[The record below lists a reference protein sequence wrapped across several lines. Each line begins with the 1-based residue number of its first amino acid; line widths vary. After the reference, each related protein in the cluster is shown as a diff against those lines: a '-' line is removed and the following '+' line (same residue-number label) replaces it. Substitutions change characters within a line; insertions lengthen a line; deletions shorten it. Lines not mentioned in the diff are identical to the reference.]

1 MSILDSID
9 FALYGP
15 ASVGLVDLFRT
26 DALLQEP
33 AENPHH
39 NTVNNM
45 SAVSECG
52 SEKDSD
58 SLEPET
64 ARYIN
69 TQGHDDHFDFELES
83 QLDYITGQSQKDFG
97 SFSPLSPLS
106 PIAYRSSQSPSLT
119 RDGLAKVSTSVY
131 DQRHEDDNEDEDD
144 NDTTVCMHHS
154 VDISALTNHSFNLD
168 DENDNDDDGNGKSK
182 SNSNSNSNSNAD
194 DLSEEDIH
202 SPSPSFEDVE
212 SKRRSSLE
220 SWSPLE
226 NDTSQDSSD
235 ISINFTEKCQISD
248 SNDNLVGDHQKSRGH
263 IVPTTHHTNSWT
275 LPLNFISTNGDKTK
289 HRGNSGR
296 QPCKKQSTL
305 CSHQCVAHS
314 HSDQSS
320 DLHSTHDT
328 FDMTHSDD
336 TVSRALSDRL
346 DTLNTELVSKC
357 VCAIIYILVLNFK
370 RMSLSVLLAR
380 RLC

>member
-1 MSILDSID
+1 MS
-9 FALYGP
+9 
-15 ASVGLVDLFRT
+15 T
-26 DALLQEP
+26 
-33 AENPHH
+33 
-39 NTVNNM
+39 
-45 SAVSECG
+45 VSECG

-69 TQGHDDHFDFELES
+69 TQGHDDHFDFEFES
-83 QLDYITGQSQKDFG
+83 QLDHTGIPGQSQKDFG

-106 PIAYRSSQSPSLT
+106 PIAYRSSQSPSLM
-119 RDGLAKVSTSVY
+119 RDGLANVSTSVY
-131 DQRHEDDNEDEDD
+131 DQRHDNEDEDED
-144 NDTTVCMHHS
+144 DTTVCMYHS
-154 VDISALTNHSFNLD
+154 VDISALTDHSFNLD
-168 DENDNDDDGNGKSK
+168 DDNDNDGNSNGDDNGDDDGNSKSK
-182 SNSNSNSNSNAD
+182 SQSNAD
-194 DLSEEDIH
+194 DLSEEDTH

-212 SKRRSSLE
+212 SKRRPSLE
-220 SWSPLE
+220 SSSPLE
-226 NDTSQDSSD
+226 NDTFQDSSD

-263 IVPTTHHTNSWT
+263 IHIVPTSHHTNSWT

-370 RMSLSVLLAR
+370 RMSLTVFLAR